1 MNAYFRLMIFDLRL
15 YMRDWLT
22 IFWTLVYPILML
34 LIFGLIF
41 GDNPGIKEGTRYID
55 YYVPALCAMNVM
67 SVAVFTLN
75 INMVT
80 YRDSGILRR
89 FRVTPIRKSAVLA
102 SQSVQG
108 LLLILLG
115 AIEIIGVAKLVWNIH
130 ISPMSLILLIV
141 SLLFGCIGFFSLGF
155 ALSGL
160 SNTPGA
166 ASGIAMAIFF
176 PFLFLS
182 GIAMPLEIF
191 PNFLQRISEWIP
203 MTYFVQAV
211 QSVWMGESIQTLG
224 LEAMVLAIF
233 AVVCGVLAFVLFKWE
248 H

>member
-1 MNAYFRLMIFDLRL
+1 
-15 YMRDWLT
+15 
-22 IFWTLVYPILML
+22 ML

-130 ISPMSLILLIV
+130 ISPMSLILLIA

-203 MTYFVQAV
+203 MTYFVQAA